1 MEKERA
7 KNVHI
12 HRADGT
18 NVTRLSYCSWGNII
32 WMISCMR
39 IYKLSPVILETSSCW
54 RNIWYNLKRYIYIG
68 LKYYIITITAFWR
81 CCIVY
86 SFFDCRGGCSSI
98 SCNGDR
104 RHNKLQ
110 YIIQRI
116 LKIYIT
122 ATRNGTRRGYISR
135 CVCVSTSDSF
145 PYVL

>member
-1 MEKERA
+1 MYA
-7 KNVHI
+7 
-12 HRADGT
+12 
-18 NVTRLSYCSWGNII
+18 NIYI
-32 WMISCMR
+32 VASNF
-39 IYKLSPVILETSSCW
+39 
-54 RNIWYNLKRYIYIG
+54 RNQFLLKKYLIQSQAIYIYIG

-145 PYVL
+145 PYVLQSRIGRESITFYIWKNVFI